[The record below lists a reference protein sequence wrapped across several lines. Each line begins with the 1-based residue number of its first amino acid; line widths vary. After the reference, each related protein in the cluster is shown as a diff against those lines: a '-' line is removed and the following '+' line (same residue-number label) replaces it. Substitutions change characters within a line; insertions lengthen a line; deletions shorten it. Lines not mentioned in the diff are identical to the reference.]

1 VVKIAL
7 DGREKL
13 STAIHEVVIS
23 ICEIKIIVFY
33 KNSNLPYR
41 QLPGFCI

>member
-1 VVKIAL
+1 VVKPVL

-23 ICEIKIIVFY
+23 ICEKKIIFFLQKDFDFY
-33 KNSNLPYR
+33 KRLKKYV
-41 QLPGFCI
+41 C

>member
-7 DGREKL
+7 AGREKL

-23 ICEIKIIVFY
+23 ICEIIFLKF
-33 KNSNLPYR
+33 R
-41 QLPGFCI
+41 E